1 VHRVARRRFAAA
13 PFDGEGSYR
22 FGGRWSRPGT
32 RVAYASEHLSLALLE
47 YLANLDPGDTPRDL
61 IVARAE
67 IPEAVSSVE
76 IFAPDLPADWTNY
89 PAPGALAD
97 IGDAFI
103 EAKKT
108 AVLIVPS
115 ALVPGE
121 RNFLLNPLHPDFP
134 QIAQRSVEAIALD
147 TRLVP
152 TGWGA
157 GSDVS

>member
-1 VHRVARRRFAAA
+1 VRRRFAAT

-47 YLANLDPGDTPRDL
+47 YLANLDPSDTPNDL
-61 IVARAE
+61 VVARAE
-67 IPEAVSSVE
+67 IPEGMPSVE
-76 IFAPDLPADWTNY
+76 IQISELPTDWKKY

-103 EAKKT
+103 EANT
-108 AVLIVPS
+108 AAVLIVPS

-121 RNFLLNPLHPDFP
+121 RNFMLNPAHADYAAITLQPP
-134 QIAQRSVEAIALD
+134 EPIALD
-147 TRLVP
+147 YRLVP
-152 TGWGA
+152 VGWGTFA
-157 GSDVS
+157 EPS

>member
-1 VHRVARRRFAAA
+1 VRRRFAAN

-47 YLANLDPGDTPRDL
+47 YLANLDPSDTPNDL
-61 IVARAE
+61 VVARAE
-67 IPEAVSSVE
+67 IPEGMPSVE
-76 IFAPDLPADWTNY
+76 IQISELPTDWKKY

-103 EAKKT
+103 EANT
-108 AVLIVPS
+108 AAVLIVPS

-121 RNFLLNPLHPDFP
+121 RNFMLNPAHADYAAITLQPP
-134 QIAQRSVEAIALD
+134 EPIALD
-147 TRLVP
+147 YRLVP
-152 TGWGA
+152 VGWGTFA
-157 GSDVS
+157 EPS